1 MKQTLKWL
9 DINFEPLLIMVIF
22 IAMTC
27 LICLQVILRFFMGS
41 GFAWGEEFATFMFVW
56 LCFLGI
62 SYAFRNNRQISVD
75 FLRNMLP
82 EKPRKALVL
91 LIDVSML
98 VLMGLF
104 LYGAVQ
110 NVMTAAKYNDMA
122 ASVQVSLNV
131 CYTAAVVGYFLS
143 MIRLLQ
149 TIVWKIRHFG
159 ASYELFENRGGL
171 YSGATKIC
179 FMPKYFR
186 DDEEQHMN
194 AELVEEE
201 KKYSHEGGKEA

>member
-1 MKQTLKWL
+1 MKKTLKWL

-75 FLRNMLP
+75 FLRNMLS

-143 MIRLLQ
+143 MI
-149 TIVWKIRHFG
+149 
-159 ASYELFENRGGL
+159 
-171 YSGATKIC
+171 IC
-179 FMPKYFR
+179 FRP
-186 DDEEQHMN
+186 
-194 AELVEEE
+194 
-201 KKYSHEGGKEA
+201 SSGKSVTSALPTSCLKTAAVCTPVQPRSASCPSTSATTRNST